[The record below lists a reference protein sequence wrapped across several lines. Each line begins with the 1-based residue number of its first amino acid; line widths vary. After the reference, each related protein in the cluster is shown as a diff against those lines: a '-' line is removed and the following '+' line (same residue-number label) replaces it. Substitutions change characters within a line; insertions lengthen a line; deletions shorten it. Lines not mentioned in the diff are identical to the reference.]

1 MDFSIFLIQCLNAL
15 QYGLLLFLVASG
27 LTLIF
32 GIMGVINLA
41 HGSFYMIGAY
51 MAFGLAPIVQTAFGG
66 GFAKGKHDENVR
78 QQVEIAALNAKAR
91 ETEQNM
97 AKVANTYADTLRK
110 SQNVAKSKET
120 KLRADIA
127 TGNLRLSI
135 PTQSSTVC
143 PSTTAASASGSDSG
157 EARTELSGSVSE
169 TLISIASEGDA
180 AIRKLN

>member
-1 MDFSIFLIQCLNAL
+1 MSLFNPWVLLGILIA
-15 QYGLLLFLVASG
+15 
-27 LTLIF
+27 I
-32 GIMGVINLA
+32 
-41 HGSFYMIGAY
+41 GSSFA
-51 MAFGLAPIVQTAFGG
+51 G

-157 EARTELSGSVSE
+157 EARTELSGSTDVAAD
-169 TLISIASEGDA
+169 LLQIAVDGDA
-180 AIRKLN
+180 AIRKLNTCIQSYETLRNMK

>member
-1 MDFSIFLIQCLNAL
+1 MSIFNPW
-15 QYGLLLFLVASG
+15 
-27 LTLIF
+27 
-32 GIMGVINLA
+32 VILGFVLA
-41 HGSFYMIGAY
+41 MLSA
-51 MAFGLAPIVQTAFGG
+51 AAGG
-66 GFAKGKHDENVR
+66 YSKGKHDENVR
-78 QQVEIAALNAKAR
+78 QQVEIAALNAQAR

-180 AIRKLN
+180 AIRKLNTCIQSYETLRNMK

>member
-1 MDFSIFLIQCLNAL
+1 MSIFNPW
-15 QYGLLLFLVASG
+15 
-27 LTLIF
+27 
-32 GIMGVINLA
+32 VILGFVLA
-41 HGSFYMIGAY
+41 MLSA
-51 MAFGLAPIVQTAFGG
+51 AAGG
-66 GFAKGKHDENVR
+66 YSKGKHDENL
-78 QQVEIAALNAKAR
+78 QQQLEIAALNAQAR

-110 SQNVAKSKET
+110 SQNVAKVKET

-180 AIRKLN
+180 AIRKLNTCIESYETLRNMK

>member
-1 MDFSIFLIQCLNAL
+1 MSIFNPW
-15 QYGLLLFLVASG
+15 
-27 LTLIF
+27 
-32 GIMGVINLA
+32 VIIGFVLA
-41 HGSFYMIGAY
+41 MLSA
-51 MAFGLAPIVQTAFGG
+51 AAGG
-66 GFAKGKHDENVR
+66 YSKGKHDENVR
-78 QQVEIAALNAKAR
+78 QQVEIAALNAQAR

-110 SQNVAKSKET
+110 SQNVAKVKET

-157 EARTELSGSVSE
+157 EARAELSGSVSE

-180 AIRKLN
+180 AIRKLNTCIQSYETLRNMK

>member
-1 MDFSIFLIQCLNAL
+1 MSIFNPW
-15 QYGLLLFLVASG
+15 
-27 LTLIF
+27 
-32 GIMGVINLA
+32 VILGFVLA
-41 HGSFYMIGAY
+41 MLSA
-51 MAFGLAPIVQTAFGG
+51 AAGG
-66 GFAKGKHDENVR
+66 YSKGKHDEFAK
-78 QQVEIAALNAKAR
+78 QQLEIAALNAQAR

-110 SQNVAKSKET
+110 SQNVAKVKET

-180 AIRKLN
+180 AIRKLNTCIESYETLRNMK